1 MDATGDHPEKRW
13 VGVGGRGVVMRWKEG
28 EDLQA
33 KAFVMVS
40 PEGMGE
46 AGSAGL
52 EWAILGDFL
61 RLWGQGVVP
70 FVWNLVLG
78 TSCPEFEPDAGGGW
92 SVGSVFEKH
101 TRGQDSLLLFSRSV
115 VANSLRPHGLQLVR
129 LPCPSLSLGACSDS
143 RSTSQ

>member
-1 MDATGDHPEKRW
+1 
-13 VGVGGRGVVMRWKEG
+13 MRWKEG

-115 VANSLRPHGLQLVR
+115 VSNSLQPFELQHAR
-129 LPCPSLSLGACSDS
+129 LPYPSVYPRICSHSCPLN
-143 RSTSQ
+143 Q